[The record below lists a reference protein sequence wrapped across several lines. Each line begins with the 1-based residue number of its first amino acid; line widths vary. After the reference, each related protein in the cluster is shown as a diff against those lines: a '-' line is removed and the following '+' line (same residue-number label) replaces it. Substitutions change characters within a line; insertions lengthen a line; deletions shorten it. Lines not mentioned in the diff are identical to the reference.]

1 MGTQSHDRQ
10 STRLRGYDYTRVG
23 VYAVTICTS
32 DRRLLFGDVFD
43 GEMHLNELG
52 QIVQAT
58 WEVLPTLY
66 PHILLDEFIVMPNHV
81 HAIIALIG
89 FLFAEARRDTE
100 GVMNHDAMHDP
111 SRSVKID
118 RPPPGSLGDVVR
130 GFKARASRGINR
142 RRDTVGSAVWQ
153 RGYYDDI
160 IEDDAHLRNAR
171 QYVRDNPRQWGSR
184 HRWW

>member
-32 DRRLLFGDVFD
+32 DRKLLFGDVFD
-43 GEMHLNELG
+43 GEMHLNDLG

-58 WEVLPTLY
+58 WEALPTLY
-66 PHILLDEFIVMPNHV
+66 PHIVLDEFIVMPNHV

-89 FLFAEARRDTE
+89 FIFSQSGTSP
-100 GVMNHDAMHDP
+100 GDP
-111 SRSVKID
+111 VPSTVKIE
-118 RPPPGSLGDVVR
+118 RPPPGSLGAVVR
-130 GFKARASRGINR
+130 GFKARAARGINR
-142 RRDTVGSAVWQ
+142 HRDTVGSAVWQ

-160 IEDDAHLRNAR
+160 IGDDAHLRNAR
-171 QYVRDNPRQWGSR
+171 RYIRDNPRQWELR
-184 HRWW
+184 HRLPYAPK